1 MLSAIWDFL
10 NDPNNR
16 TVLGWLG
23 GGLVVVFGGVWA
35 VVKFLLKKKTPSV
48 SATQGGVAAGGD
60 IRNSK
65 ISTRSGSDR

>member
-23 GGLVVVFGGVWA
+23 GGLVVVLGGIWA
-35 VVKFLLKKKTPSV
+35 VVKFIFKKKTPSV
-48 SATQGGVAAGGD
+48 SATQGGVAAGRD
-60 IRNSK
+60 IRESK
-65 ISTRSGSDR
+65 ITTRGGSDR